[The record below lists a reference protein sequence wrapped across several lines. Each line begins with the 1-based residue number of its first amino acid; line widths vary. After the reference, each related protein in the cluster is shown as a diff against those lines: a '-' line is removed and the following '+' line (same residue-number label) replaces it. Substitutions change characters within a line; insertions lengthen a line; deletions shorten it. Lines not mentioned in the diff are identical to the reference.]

1 MEIKAKNIARN
12 SIGIAVV
19 LMVGILS
26 LTSCH
31 KRLEPTAIQIDDSIR
46 HYPATILGD
55 DLEMVYVVRNIGK
68 DMLMISDIQPA
79 VPTIEVDKANVD
91 MIPPGEEA
99 ALRFIYH
106 SDKNIGLARHIIR
119 IFGNIYPSGVAQII
133 FDTHVVRPSIDLSDY
148 EEYYHEQLKN
158 DGENILRIHFVSK
171 KLGILELSAEK
182 HKHKENKRN
191 RNINQKLKNMNINI

>member
-1 MEIKAKNIARN
+1 MEIKIKNIAQ
-12 SIGIAVV
+12 SIIGTAVV
-19 LMVGILS
+19 LMIGMML

-31 KRLEPTAIQIDDSIR
+31 KKLEPTAIEIEDSIR
-46 HYPATILGD
+46 HYPATVLGD
-55 DLEMVYVVRNIGK
+55 DIEMVYVVRNIGN

-99 ALRFIYH
+99 LLKFVYH

-119 IFGNIYPSGVAQII
+119 LFGNIYPSGVAEII

-148 EEYYHEQLKN
+148 EEYYHEKLKN
-158 DGENILRIHFVSK
+158 DAESILDERK
-171 KLGILELSAEK
+171 GA
-182 HKHKENKRN
+182 KEYLTDTITDGTDKINDIN
-191 RNINQKLKNMNINI
+191 RYTDYPIE